1 MSSNK
6 NNSSSYLPSIKE
18 VKKQSS
24 TQRDFSPLY
33 ESAGELESELA
44 YKAPADAKYVKKPP
58 KSINSGSFA
67 NPLFGMRD

>member
-1 MSSNK
+1 MSSYK

-33 ESAGELESELA
+33 ESAGEPESELA
-44 YKAPADAKYVKKPP
+44 YKAPADAK
-58 KSINSGSFA
+58 
-67 NPLFGMRD
+67 